1 MGFVAIRAA
10 WLHQPEEQSVSV
22 SQDTQSILGFQIVAL
37 RHPLLRRIFQLL
49 PGLVL
54 FGVGLA
60 LSIEADLGTNPW
72 TVFHTG
78 AAPRLGVTVG
88 SMVIITGLILV
99 LGFIPFR
106 EPLGLG
112 TIFNVLVI
120 GPVIDIALLIIP
132 DLTAMP
138 ARLVA
143 LGAAPICIGLA
154 SGLYI
159 GAGLG
164 PGPRDGLMTALA
176 RRGLSVSV
184 ARTVVELTALTVG
197 FLLGGKVGFGT
208 LYMGLTVGFWVQLFL
223 ARLRIDDPTPTGKHP

>member
-1 MGFVAIRAA
+1 MTGQR
-10 WLHQPEEQSVSV
+10 
-22 SQDTQSILGFQIVAL
+22 TILGF
-37 RHPLLRRIFQLL
+37 HLLPVRSPVVRRLIQLM

-60 LSIEADLGTNPW
+60 LAIEADLGTNPW

-78 AAPRLGVTVG
+78 AAPRLGISVG
-88 SMVIITGLILV
+88 SMVIVTGLILL
-99 LGFIPFR
+99 LGFLPFR

-112 TIFNVLVI
+112 TILNVLVI
-120 GPVIDIALLIIP
+120 GPVVDITLALVP
-132 DLTAMP
+132 DLTGML
-138 ARLVA
+138 ARVLA

-164 PGPRDGLMTALA
+164 PGPRDGLMTALE

-184 ARTVVELTALTVG
+184 ARTIVELTALTAG
-197 FLLGGKVGFGT
+197 FLLGGKVGIGT
-208 LYMGLTVGFWVQLFL
+208 LYMALTVGWWVQVFL
-223 ARLRIDDPTPTGKHP
+223 KRLRIEDADQATVG

>member
-1 MGFVAIRAA
+1 MTA
-10 WLHQPEEQSVSV
+10 LPE
-22 SQDTQSILGFQIVAL
+22 TRTFLGFHVLAL
-37 RHPLLRRIFQLL
+37 RDALGKRLTWLI

-54 FGVGLA
+54 FGVGLG

-88 SMVIITGLILV
+88 TMVIITGLVVVI
-99 LGFIPFR
+99 GFVPFK
-106 EPLGLG
+106 EPIGLG
-112 TIFNVLVI
+112 TVANVLVI
-120 GPVIDIALLIIP
+120 GPSVDLSLWIVP
-132 DLTAMP
+132 DLTGLT
-138 ARLVA
+138 ARVLA
-143 LGAAPICIGLA
+143 LGVAPICIGLA

-197 FLLGGKVGFGT
+197 FLLGGKAGIGT
-208 LYMGLTVGFWVQLFL
+208 LYMALTVGFWVQLFL
-223 ARLRIDDPTPTGKHP
+223 QRLVFDEPQADEARREGTV

>member
-1 MGFVAIRAA
+1 M
-10 WLHQPEEQSVSV
+10 SVSK
-22 SQDTQSILGFQIVAL
+22 DNRTLLGFQLLTL
-37 RHPLLRRIFQLL
+37 RAPLGRRLAQLL

-78 AAPRLGVTVG
+78 ASERLGISVG
-88 SMVIITGLILV
+88 TMVIITGVVLV
-99 LGFIPFR
+99 FSFIPFK
-106 EPLGLG
+106 EGLGLG
-112 TIFNVLVI
+112 TVLNVIVI
-120 GPVIDIALLIIP
+120 GPVVDIALFLIP
-132 DLTAMP
+132 DLTTLLT
-138 ARLVA
+138 RVLA
-143 LGAAPICIGLA
+143 LGVAPICIGLA

-176 RRGLSVSV
+176 RRGQSVSV
-184 ARTVVELTALTVG
+184 ARTVVEVSALAAG

-208 LYMGLTVGFWVQLFL
+208 LYMGLTVGYWVQLFL
-223 ARLRIDDPTPTGKHP
+223 KRLRIDES